1 MNRYLFLLLFVTQSL
16 MTLAQQTPLF
26 TQYRE
31 YGSLINPAMV
41 PQAWIPYEH
50 HFTAGISYRTQ
61 WTEIASAP
69 GTAVVR
75 GEFMT
80 RDYSPANAIFGGH
93 IVHDQTGPTGFTGVY
108 GRLAGVISD
117 DPYYGGFGAGMN
129 LGLVQYR
136 VNVSDLRFRD
146 QEDLALLEDQNKLFP
161 DVGIGVY
168 AYKRF
173 TSGFLEESVVYGG
186 VSIPQTLGLDL
197 EFGNENG
204 SFNTQRMQHFYG
216 MLGLY
221 KFFSDG
227 SFIEPSAWVK
237 YVSGA
242 PVNVD
247 FNLRY
252 QMAVNLWIGAG
263 YSTSSSIHLETGVLL
278 GDDVNLGSDH
288 LRIGYGFDYH
298 FTSFGPFT
306 GPAHEVNIA
315 FSLGRF

>member
-1 MNRYLFLLLFVTQSL
+1 MNRLLFLLLL
-16 MTLAQQTPLF
+16 LAPIIWADAQQTPLF

-41 PQAWIPYEH
+41 PQAWLPYEH
-50 HFTAGISYRTQ
+50 HFAAGISYRTQ

-69 GTAVVR
+69 RTAVLR
-75 GEFMT
+75 AEYMT
-80 RDYSPANAIFGGH
+80 TDYSPVNAIFGGH
-93 IVHDQTGPTGFTGVY
+93 IVNDQTGPTGYTGVY
-108 GRLAGVISD
+108 GRLGGVVSD

-146 QEDLALLEDQNKLFP
+146 PEDVTILENQSKLFP

-173 TSGFLEESVVYGG
+173 TSGLLEESVVYGG
-186 VSIPQTLGLDL
+186 LSIPQALGLDL
-197 EFGNENG
+197 EFGNADG
-204 SFNTQRMQHFYG
+204 SFNTKRMQHFYG
-216 MLGLY
+216 MLGMY
-221 KFFSDG
+221 KFFGDG

-237 YVSGA
+237 YVAGA

-252 QMAVNLWIGAG
+252 QMAFNLWIGTG
-263 YSTSSSIHLETGVLL
+263 YSTSNSIHLETGVLL

-298 FTSFGPFT
+298 FTTFGPFV

-315 FSLGRF
+315 FSIGRF